1 MSATQTTLTVLLNMV
16 VMSGAAGGAAGEA
29 RGGPIPS
36 NLAVTDDFRTQ
47 IEHYWAVS
55 PTLRRQLAVIG
66 DARWV
71 VVAVSVS
78 PIALPRFRR
87 AETTISR
94 YDSGFLRAQVV
105 VPPGA
110 DFIELLAHELE
121 HVVEQIEGVDLAAS
135 VRGRQGTQDLG
146 GFFETVR
153 ARDAGRA
160 AASEVDE
167 ALRAAPAH

>member
-1 MSATQTTLTVLLNMV
+1 MTLAVLLNMV

-36 NLAVTDDFRTQ
+36 NLAIADDLRTQ
-47 IEHYWAVS
+47 IEQYSAVS

-66 DARWV
+66 DAWW
-71 VVAVSVS
+71 VAVGVRVS
-78 PIALPRFRR
+78 PIQLPGFRR
-87 AETTISR
+87 AESTISR

-105 VPPGA
+105 VPPGS

-121 HVVEQIEGVDLAAS
+121 HVVEQIEGVDLAAL
-135 VRGRQGTQDLG
+135 VRERQASQVLG
-146 GFFETVR
+146 GSFETVR

-160 AASEVDE
+160 AASEVEE